1 MVHIVIFHFGKIN
14 SRINRFLEVMDERF
28 GSGVVSGSGGI
39 SGSGEVGLGGG
50 SGSGLSVGS
59 VRISSFN
66 FFNDSDMMEY
76 KNLGGDYDGVI
87 FLGKGGLGKNS
98 CLKEYKKKNTG
109 QLKGTFGEFNEDIG
123 PWYSA
128 CSMYHLNRVE
138 DILFY
143 DNIPL
148 REKLMDLVRENINKP
163 IYGICFGYQLLNT
176 YYGGKLVRVSGA
188 KNSGMADTRL
198 DVGVG
203 MDGCDLFAGLPGR
216 GVFCD
221 YNHFYKCVNSDGS
234 DGSDRGVTGL
244 GSLDSAGLVRNIA
257 WTDSRV
263 GVVAKQFGTFH
274 YGSHFHI
281 IGSDKVMLG
290 VLDNFVGIVERNAG
304 LGGMGGFSDVGL
316 EEASGLR
323 GLTVIKNKIFHSIEG
338 FENDVKEKI
347 KDGSLSGI
355 KGASY
360 ILSIA
365 VVGVVFF

>member
-1 MVHIVIFHFGKIN
+1 MVHIVIFHFGKVN

-28 GSGVVSGSGGI
+28 RHGSGGRDLGE
-39 SGSGEVGLGGG
+39 SGLGVGSGG
-50 SGSGLSVGS
+50 SGS

-66 FFNDSDMMEY
+66 FFNRADMRKY
-76 KNLGGDYDGVI
+76 KKLGGDYHGVI

-98 CLKEYKKKNTG
+98 CLKEYKHQNG
-109 QLKGTFGEFNEDIG
+109 SELKGSIGEFSEDVG

-148 REKLMDLVRENINKP
+148 REKLMELVTENLNKP

-176 YYGGKLVRVSGA
+176 YYGGKLVRVKGA
-188 KNSGMADTRL
+188 KNTGMSDTRL
-198 DVGVG
+198 DV
-203 MDGCDLFAGLPGR
+203 DGCDLFSGLPSR

-221 YNHFYKCVNSDGS
+221 YNHYYKCVNADGS
-234 DGSDRGVTGL
+234 DGWDGSIGGVTGI
-244 GSLDSAGLVRNIA
+244 GSLGAAGLVRNIA

-304 LGGMGGFSDVGL
+304 IGGMGGMRVMGGL
-316 EEASGLR
+316 EQASGLR
-323 GLTVIKNKIFHSIEG
+323 GLSVIKNKIFHSIEG

-347 KDGSLSGI
+347 KDGSLSGFR
-355 KGASY
+355 GASY

-365 VVGVVFF
+365 VVGVVFFEVLKLRR